1 MRAVSIVAMMTL
13 AASAAVIDRVAVS
26 VGTEAITESEIERE
40 IRITAL
46 LNTETPDLS
55 PASKHKAAE
64 RLVEQALIRR
74 EIELSRY
81 PTPEMS
87 DIEKTL
93 DQIKSIRFGGEK
105 GFQQALGGLGL
116 TEDDVKR
123 QLLWQTTLL
132 RFVEMRFRPGVH
144 VTEEDIRE
152 YFDKE
157 IRPITANGS
166 GVSLEDYRDRI
177 EQAISGQRADK
188 ELDAWM
194 KEARSRT
201 RIVYHPEA
209 FEK

>member
-1 MRAVSIVAMMTL
+1 MLMAL
-13 AASAAVIDRVAVS
+13 AFANAAVIDRVAVS
-26 VGTEAITESEIERE
+26 VGSEAITETEIERE
-40 IRITAL
+40 IRLTAL
-46 LNTETPDLS
+46 LNTDTPNLT
-55 PASKHKAAE
+55 PENKRKAAE

-74 EIELSRY
+74 EIELSHY
-81 PTPEMS
+81 PTPDMA

-93 DQIKSIRFGGEK
+93 DQIKTIRFGGEK
-105 GFQQALGGLGL
+105 AFQQALGRLNL
-116 TEDDVKR
+116 TEEDVKR

-132 RFVEMRFRPGVH
+132 RFIEMRFRPGVH

-157 IRPITANGS
+157 IRSVAANGS

-194 KEARSRT
+194 KEARGRT
-201 RIVYHPEA
+201 KIVYHPEA